1 MSVAV
6 DSMASGAP
14 LRDEGMGFGEY
25 FAVLRKRRRLMLMVA
40 VPIVLIAALLAL
52 TLPDVYRST
61 GVIQIE
67 EEENLK
73 NVVDRDNQDSR
84 YADQYVQTLS
94 TRVLS
99 DKNLVGML
107 ESMKLYPNQDDDLA
121 TTLQRLHQDINVDIV
136 TMPIL
141 DPNTGRTR
149 EIVNAFS
156 VALDNRNP
164 EIAQQGAKWLVRS
177 FLDQNRLDRQTQ
189 AASAAKFFGSEAQ
202 RMREHVNKLE
212 ARLAEFKAKNAGQL
226 PELTGTNLNVMD
238 RTERDIQDIETQVQ
252 ALRRERVF
260 LVAQL
265 NQAKSAGPETASVA
279 QLQAEYDRKRAIYSE
294 NHPDL
299 VALRRQIE
307 QMRAGGSAS
316 GMSLQQ
322 QLQNQR
328 SILAEVRQRYSENH
342 PDVKRIERNIKS
354 LEARIASGETAD
366 RSAAADSPVAVQ
378 LQTQLNATDTQIAA
392 LEARNAELRAKMSD
406 LESKMSVAPQVE
418 REYQDVTRD
427 LSSARTKYEELV
439 KRQMDAEVSEAAIAG
454 GTSDKFKVISSP
466 KVPDDPA
473 KPKRIAILIVGFVF
487 AIIAALSGAIAAQ
500 IFDPNVRGARDVEA
514 VLDVSP
520 LIAVPVIES
529 ANSAAARKRHM
540 TVVVTATAGFV
551 AAAYFLLHLFLS

>member
-1 MSVAV
+1 MSVAM
-6 DSMASGAP
+6 DSVASGSP

-25 FAVLRKRRRLMLMVA
+25 FAVLKRRRRLMLMVA
-40 VPIVLIAALLAL
+40 LPIVIIAVLLAM
-52 TLPDVYRST
+52 TLPNVYRST
-61 GVIQIE
+61 AVIQIE
-67 EEENLK
+67 EAENLK
-73 NVVDRDNQDSR
+73 NVADRDTQDTR

-107 ESMKLYPNQDDDLA
+107 EGMKLYPQQDDDLA
-121 TTLQRLHQDINVDIV
+121 ATLQRLHKDISVDIV

-141 DPNTGRTR
+141 DPNTGRSR
-149 EIVNAFS
+149 DIINAFS
-156 VALDNRNP
+156 VSLDNRKP
-164 EIAQQGAKWLVRS
+164 ELAQQGAQWLVRS

-202 RMREHVNKLE
+202 RMRDRVNKLE

-226 PELTGTNLNVMD
+226 PELTGSNLNVMD
-238 RTERDIQDIETQVQ
+238 RTERDIQDIETQIQ

-265 NQAKSAGPETASVA
+265 NQAKSVGPETTSIA
-279 QLQAEYDRKRAIYSE
+279 QLQAEYDRKRATYSE
-294 NHPDL
+294 NHPDV

-316 GMSLQQ
+316 GMTLQQ

-328 SILAEVRQRYSENH
+328 SILAEVRQRYSEDH
-342 PDVKRIERNIKS
+342 PDVKRIERNIAA
-354 LEARIASGETAD
+354 LQARISSGETAD
-366 RSAAADSPVAVQ
+366 RSAAADSPVSVQ
-378 LQTQLNATDTQIAA
+378 LQTQLNAADTQIAA

-406 LESKMSVAPQVE
+406 LESKLSVAPQVE
-418 REYQDVTRD
+418 REYQEVTRD
-427 LSSARTKYEELV
+427 LTSARTKYEELV

-466 KVPDDPA
+466 KTPADPA
-473 KPKRIAILIVGFVF
+473 QPKRIAIVVVGLVF
-487 AIIAALSGAIAAQ
+487 AVIAALSGAIAAQ
-500 IFDPNVRGARDVEA
+500 IFDPNVRGARDIEA

-529 ANSAAARKRHM
+529 SRTAAARKRHM
-540 TVVVTATAGFV
+540 TLVLAATAGFV
-551 AAAYFLLHLFLS
+551 AAAYGLLHLFLS